1 MQFRIKK
8 STMDREDERTLSAA
22 VSGGGSLGSE
32 LTCAPLFLQ

>member
-32 LTCAPLFLQ
+32 LMCAPLFLQ